1 MISFY
6 NDNLDYNHLIWQE
19 KEEEQNYFYSE
30 GEDNKILFQNYN
42 ESITGEENN
51 LANIE
56 CEPPLINPKISS
68 ILLEPQNFNTGKTEP
83 TSIDLIKKKRN
94 REDKYDE
101 DEENVQIK
109 EGQIGQKEETPLQRE
124 ARIEGRI
131 KPKNTIKT
139 VLNVGR
145 RKKNEIYQEE
155 PGHDKFK
162 QDNIMRKIKTFVF
175 KFILEI
181 LNNSLKENET
191 SNKFYPLNTELT
203 ENLKKDF
210 NEELLERTI
219 YDIYMSSNL
228 NERYKNV
235 NEPNKKLIEKIFKEQ
250 KESETIN
257 ILQMTLKDILN
268 IIREKELNY
277 FLDKIR
283 EIERKNKNVYID
295 LYMKHVENLLMN
307 YEDWFKNKLGRN
319 VNKKKKQKKCLNI
332 F

>member
-109 EGQIGQKEETPLQRE
+109 EGQTGKKEETPLQRE
-124 ARIEGRI
+124 ARLEGRI

-145 RKKNEIYQEE
+145 RKKNEICY
-155 PGHDKFK
+155 
-162 QDNIMRKIKTFVF
+162 
-175 KFILEI
+175 
-181 LNNSLKENET
+181 
-191 SNKFYPLNTELT
+191 
-203 ENLKKDF
+203 
-210 NEELLERTI
+210 
-219 YDIYMSSNL
+219 
-228 NERYKNV
+228 
-235 NEPNKKLIEKIFKEQ
+235 
-250 KESETIN
+250 
-257 ILQMTLKDILN
+257 
-268 IIREKELNY
+268 
-277 FLDKIR
+277 
-283 EIERKNKNVYID
+283 
-295 LYMKHVENLLMN
+295 
-307 YEDWFKNKLGRN
+307 
-319 VNKKKKQKKCLNI
+319 
-332 F
+332 